1 MRGLPEHVIV
11 VADEVY
17 HHFVES
23 PDYPDSLSYVLAKK
37 NIVIVHSFSKAYGM
51 AGLRLGYGIARPA
64 LANYIAGLLRGF
76 HQNKLALAAGI
87 AACQDQDHV
96 RRCVDFLRGE
106 VRWLCDQFDRL
117 DIKYWKPSTNFIL
130 FETAMPAD
138 ELNQKLHERGF
149 LMRAQTGN
157 NLPYAIRVSA
167 GDARGQSSLHQR
179 AGGDSRRRLS
189 LMESSC
195 DKLAAPTLPVLGACD
210 KLRGGI
216 LPTWPAFPNP
226 THRDLRWVLPAQAG
240 FHRRLNDVRESN
252 TIYSRSLLMP
262 SAVNMRTLLE
272 TGVHFG
278 HRTNKWNPKMDEFI
292 FTQRNGIHII
302 DLQIT
307 LKNLNSFH
315 DMLANL
321 IAGGGSVL
329 FVGTKRQAQE
339 IVQREADRCGM
350 PYVNY
355 RWLGGTL
362 TNWKTIRSR
371 IDTLNQLEQR
381 RDAGEFDRLTKKEG
395 LVLERKIAKLQLR
408 LGGIREMKRVP
419 DLLVVVDAER
429 EFTAVK
435 EANILKIPV
444 MALVDT
450 NADPDMVDH
459 ILPANDDAMRS
470 IRLLI
475 GALG

>member
-1 MRGLPEHVIV
+1 
-11 VADEVY
+11 
-17 HHFVES
+17 
-23 PDYPDSLSYVLAKK
+23 
-37 NIVIVHSFSKAYGM
+37 
-51 AGLRLGYGIARPA
+51 
-64 LANYIAGLLRGF
+64 
-76 HQNKLALAAGI
+76 
-87 AACQDQDHV
+87 
-96 RRCVDFLRGE
+96 
-106 VRWLCDQFDRL
+106 
-117 DIKYWKPSTNFIL
+117 
-130 FETAMPAD
+130 
-138 ELNQKLHERGF
+138 
-149 LMRAQTGN
+149 
-157 NLPYAIRVSA
+157 
-167 GDARGQSSLHQR
+167 
-179 AGGDSRRRLS
+179 
-189 LMESSC
+189 
-195 DKLAAPTLPVLGACD
+195 
-210 KLRGGI
+210 
-216 LPTWPAFPNP
+216 
-226 THRDLRWVLPAQAG
+226 
-240 FHRRLNDVRESN
+240 
-252 TIYSRSLLMP
+252 MP
-262 SAVNMRTLLE
+262 SAVRMRTLLE

-307 LKNLNSFH
+307 LSNLNDFH
-315 DMLANL
+315 DKLADL
-321 IAGGGSVL
+321 VAGGGSVL

-339 IVQREADRCGM
+339 IVQREAERCGM

-371 IDTLNQLEQR
+371 IDTLKQLEQR

-408 LGGIREMKRVP
+408 LGGIREMTRVP
-419 DLLVVVDAER
+419 DLLIVVDAER
-429 EFTAVK
+429 EYTAVK

-475 GALG
+475 GALADAVNEGHNLRQSAGDEEEEEQTFTDAFDEELADEDLLGESTLAKLRDTKLFGEEESEETRGEDGTSENGAPASENEN

>member
-1 MRGLPEHVIV
+1 
-11 VADEVY
+11 
-17 HHFVES
+17 
-23 PDYPDSLSYVLAKK
+23 
-37 NIVIVHSFSKAYGM
+37 
-51 AGLRLGYGIARPA
+51 
-64 LANYIAGLLRGF
+64 
-76 HQNKLALAAGI
+76 
-87 AACQDQDHV
+87 
-96 RRCVDFLRGE
+96 
-106 VRWLCDQFDRL
+106 
-117 DIKYWKPSTNFIL
+117 
-130 FETAMPAD
+130 
-138 ELNQKLHERGF
+138 
-149 LMRAQTGN
+149 
-157 NLPYAIRVSA
+157 
-167 GDARGQSSLHQR
+167 
-179 AGGDSRRRLS
+179 
-189 LMESSC
+189 
-195 DKLAAPTLPVLGACD
+195 
-210 KLRGGI
+210 
-216 LPTWPAFPNP
+216 
-226 THRDLRWVLPAQAG
+226 
-240 FHRRLNDVRESN
+240 
-252 TIYSRSLLMP
+252 MP
-262 SAVNMRTLLE
+262 SAVSMRTLLE

-307 LKNLNSFH
+307 LANLHRFH
-315 DMLANL
+315 DQLASL

-339 IVQREADRCGM
+339 IVQREAERCAM

-371 IDTLNQLEQR
+371 IDTLKQLEQR

-408 LGGIREMKRVP
+408 LGGIREMTRVP
-419 DLLVVVDAER
+419 DLLIVVDAER

-475 GALG
+475 GALADAVIEGHNLRQSAGIEDEEEQTFSDAYEEELADEDLLGESTLAKLRDTKLFGEEEEKDAEGEAETSTSESGEAAAASGKND

>member
-1 MRGLPEHVIV
+1 
-11 VADEVY
+11 
-17 HHFVES
+17 
-23 PDYPDSLSYVLAKK
+23 
-37 NIVIVHSFSKAYGM
+37 
-51 AGLRLGYGIARPA
+51 
-64 LANYIAGLLRGF
+64 
-76 HQNKLALAAGI
+76 
-87 AACQDQDHV
+87 
-96 RRCVDFLRGE
+96 
-106 VRWLCDQFDRL
+106 
-117 DIKYWKPSTNFIL
+117 
-130 FETAMPAD
+130 
-138 ELNQKLHERGF
+138 
-149 LMRAQTGN
+149 
-157 NLPYAIRVSA
+157 
-167 GDARGQSSLHQR
+167 
-179 AGGDSRRRLS
+179 
-189 LMESSC
+189 
-195 DKLAAPTLPVLGACD
+195 
-210 KLRGGI
+210 
-216 LPTWPAFPNP
+216 
-226 THRDLRWVLPAQAG
+226 
-240 FHRRLNDVRESN
+240 
-252 TIYSRSLLMP
+252 MP
-262 SAVNMRTLLE
+262 SAVRMRTLLE

-307 LKNLNSFH
+307 LSNLNAFH
-315 DMLANL
+315 DKLAAL
-321 IAGGGSVL
+321 VAGGGSVL

-339 IVQREADRCGM
+339 IVQREAERCGM

-371 IDTLNQLEQR
+371 IDTLKQLEQR

-408 LGGIREMKRVP
+408 LGGIREMTSVP
-419 DLLVVVDAER
+419 DLIIVVDAER

-475 GALG
+475 GALADAVLEGQNLRQSAGIEEEDEQAFTDSFDEELADEDLLGESTLAKLRDTKLFGEEESEESESAEGSSENSAPAPASEDGNTAASE

>member
-1 MRGLPEHVIV
+1 
-11 VADEVY
+11 
-17 HHFVES
+17 
-23 PDYPDSLSYVLAKK
+23 
-37 NIVIVHSFSKAYGM
+37 
-51 AGLRLGYGIARPA
+51 
-64 LANYIAGLLRGF
+64 
-76 HQNKLALAAGI
+76 
-87 AACQDQDHV
+87 
-96 RRCVDFLRGE
+96 
-106 VRWLCDQFDRL
+106 
-117 DIKYWKPSTNFIL
+117 
-130 FETAMPAD
+130 
-138 ELNQKLHERGF
+138 
-149 LMRAQTGN
+149 
-157 NLPYAIRVSA
+157 
-167 GDARGQSSLHQR
+167 
-179 AGGDSRRRLS
+179 
-189 LMESSC
+189 
-195 DKLAAPTLPVLGACD
+195 
-210 KLRGGI
+210 
-216 LPTWPAFPNP
+216 
-226 THRDLRWVLPAQAG
+226 
-240 FHRRLNDVRESN
+240 
-252 TIYSRSLLMP
+252 MP
-262 SAVNMRTLLE
+262 SAVQMRTLLE

-307 LKNLNSFH
+307 LKNLHNFH

-321 IAGGGSVL
+321 VAGGGSAL

-339 IVQREADRCGM
+339 IIQREAERCAM

-371 IDTLNQLEQR
+371 IDTLKQLEQR

-408 LGGIREMKRVP
+408 LGGIREMTRVP
-419 DLLVVVDAER
+419 DLLIVVDAER
-429 EFTAVK
+429 EYTAVK

-450 NADPDMVDH
+450 NANPDMVDH

-475 GALG
+475 GALADAVLEGHNLRQSAGIEEEEEQTFADTYDEELADEDLLGESTLAKLRDTKLFGDDEAEGSDGETDGSDNGAEKDATSDAASENKD

>member
-1 MRGLPEHVIV
+1 
-11 VADEVY
+11 
-17 HHFVES
+17 
-23 PDYPDSLSYVLAKK
+23 
-37 NIVIVHSFSKAYGM
+37 
-51 AGLRLGYGIARPA
+51 
-64 LANYIAGLLRGF
+64 
-76 HQNKLALAAGI
+76 
-87 AACQDQDHV
+87 
-96 RRCVDFLRGE
+96 
-106 VRWLCDQFDRL
+106 
-117 DIKYWKPSTNFIL
+117 
-130 FETAMPAD
+130 
-138 ELNQKLHERGF
+138 
-149 LMRAQTGN
+149 
-157 NLPYAIRVSA
+157 
-167 GDARGQSSLHQR
+167 
-179 AGGDSRRRLS
+179 
-189 LMESSC
+189 
-195 DKLAAPTLPVLGACD
+195 
-210 KLRGGI
+210 
-216 LPTWPAFPNP
+216 
-226 THRDLRWVLPAQAG
+226 
-240 FHRRLNDVRESN
+240 
-252 TIYSRSLLMP
+252 
-262 SAVNMRTLLE
+262 MRTLLE

-307 LKNLNSFH
+307 LANLHRFH
-315 DMLANL
+315 DQLANL

-339 IVQREADRCGM
+339 IVQREAERCAM

-371 IDTLNQLEQR
+371 IDTLKQLEQR

-395 LVLERKIAKLQLR
+395 LVLERQLAKLQLR
-408 LGGIREMKRVP
+408 LGGIREMTRVP
-419 DLLVVVDAER
+419 DMLVVVDAER

-475 GALG
+475 GALADAVNEGHNLRQSAGIEEEEEQTFTDAYEEELADEDLLGESTLAKLRDTKLFGEEEGNDAEGEAGSSDNDAATTASQSGEAAAASE